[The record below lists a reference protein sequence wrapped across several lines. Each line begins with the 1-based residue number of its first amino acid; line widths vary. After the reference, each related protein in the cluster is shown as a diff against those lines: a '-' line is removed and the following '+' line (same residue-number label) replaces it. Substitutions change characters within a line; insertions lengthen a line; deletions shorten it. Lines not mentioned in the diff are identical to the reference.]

1 VAVLLVEV
9 LVYTTLASSLA
20 IPLLAA
26 TGYHRSRAIL
36 ALSWLGVLSFLLASL
51 LVFASNGVE
60 LYSGLVRHDA
70 FTSIIL
76 LGAGLSA
83 CLALLAVGYD
93 GYRWFSH
100 PAFYSLLPLVLFGT
114 FYLAG
119 ANNVLVV
126 IASWLLVS
134 VASYV
139 LVALPGDSDSRMAS
153 IKYIYVGMVATLLI
167 AIWASVHVSRVDGL
181 LEVGMLSGGNQPLAL
196 LALLASI
203 SAFGFKVGIV
213 PFHWWLPSVYGRAD
227 GRVIAVVAG
236 VAKLGFI
243 AIIVRLIT
251 QSFSD
256 LGYTSKLLAVLAVT
270 TMTYGN
276 IAALTTTDLQRLLA
290 YSSIAHI
297 GYITAAA
304 YVLSIAEPGSLAYRM
319 ALAGIA
325 LQSIAYTIAKT
336 PLFLLTSEA
345 GRSLEGELRGLLAR
359 DRQASISVAVLLA
372 SLLGIPPLLGF
383 WGKLYMFLPLASY
396 SIAILAIALV
406 NSGVSSAYYVRALRD
421 IVTTPEGAVRG
432 IREGYRTALTIGA
445 VMTVILGLI
454 APLVLSVI

>member
-1 VAVLLVEV
+1 MLLVEI
-9 LVYTTLASSLA
+9 LVYTTLASSLI
-20 IPLLAA
+20 IPLLASI
-26 TGYHRSRAIL
+26 GYHRSKAIL
-36 ALSWLGVLSFLLASL
+36 ALSWVGVSTFILASIIV
-51 LVFASNGVE
+51 LVNGGIE
-60 LYSGLVRHDA
+60 LYLGLVRHDR
-70 FTSIIL
+70 FTAIIL

-83 CLALLAVGYD
+83 CLALIAVGYD

-126 IASWLLVS
+126 LAAWLLVS

-153 IKYIYVGMVATLLI
+153 VKYIYVGIVATLLI
-167 AIWASVHVSRVDGL
+167 ALWASIHVSREGGL
-181 LEVGMLSGGNQPLAL
+181 LEVGMLSGVSQPLAL
-196 LALLASI
+196 LALVAAL

-243 AIIVRLIT
+243 ALIVRLVIEG
-251 QSFSD
+251 FSHLD
-256 LGYTSKLLAVLAVT
+256 YTPVLLSILAVI

-276 IAALTTTDLQRLLA
+276 VAALTTMDLQRLLA

-297 GYITAAA
+297 GYITAAVYA
-304 YVLSIAEPGSLAYRM
+304 LSLAPPESVEHKM

-325 LQSIAYTIAKT
+325 LQAVAYTIAKT

-345 GRSLEGELRGLLAR
+345 GRSLETELKGLLVR
-359 DRQASISVAVLLA
+359 DKYTSLSVAILLA
-372 SLLGIPPLLGF
+372 SLLGIPPLIGF
-383 WGKLYMFLPLASY
+383 WGKLYMFLPIASY

-406 NSGVSSAYYVRALRD
+406 NSGVSSAYYIRALRD
-421 IVTTPEGAVRG
+421 IATPPEVSVRGVRASYRMSIILGAV
-432 IREGYRTALTIGA
+432 I
-445 VMTVILGLI
+445 TVLLGFI
-454 APLVLSVI
+454 APFVLGVI